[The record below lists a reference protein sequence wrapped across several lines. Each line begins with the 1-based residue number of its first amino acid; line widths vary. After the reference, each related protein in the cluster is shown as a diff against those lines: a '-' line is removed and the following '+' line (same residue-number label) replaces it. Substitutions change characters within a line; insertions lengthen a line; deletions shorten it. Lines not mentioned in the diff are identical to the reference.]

1 MMNFAH
7 STTDAI
13 QLDRVVFFGRILSEY
28 VKFFDLDLSQWQKCK
43 ILDCPSGAASFVAE
57 AHQMG
62 MDAVACD
69 LLFNLD
75 EITLRAKGQADLVHV
90 MERLADVTHNYNWD
104 FYENIEQLN
113 KCRKMALD
121 RFLADYTIGRQAGRY
136 IQTTLPKLPFGDRS
150 FDLVLSGHFLF
161 LYSDCFDY
169 SFHWQTI
176 EELYRVCSQEVRI
189 YPLQAKDAQPY
200 PFLNNVLNDL
210 NNAGISAEIV
220 NVPWEFLKGSRQML
234 RIWRS

>member
-1 MMNFAH
+1 MMNFAD
-7 STTDAI
+7 STNDAI
-13 QLDRVVFFGRILSEY
+13 QLDRVVFFGRTLSEY

-43 ILDCPSGAASFVAE
+43 ILDCPAGAASFVAE
-57 AHQMG
+57 AYQIG
-62 MDAVACD
+62 IDAVACD

-75 EITLRAKGQADLVHV
+75 EGTLRAKGQADLVHV

-113 KCRKMALD
+113 ECRKTALD
-121 RFLADYTIGRQAGRY
+121 RFLADYTEGRQTGRY
-136 IQTTLPKLPFGDRS
+136 IQTKLPKLPFGDRS

-176 EELYRVCSQEVRI
+176 RELYRVCSQEVRI
-189 YPLQAKDAQPY
+189 YPLQGKDAQPY
-200 PFLNNVLNDL
+200 PFLNTLLNDL

-234 RIWRS
+234 RLWRS

>member
-1 MMNFAH
+1 MMNFAD
-7 STTDAI
+7 STNDAI
-13 QLDRVVFFGRILSEY
+13 QLDRVVFFGRTLSEY

-62 MDAVACD
+62 IDAVACD

-75 EITLRAKGQADLVHV
+75 ESTLRAKGQADLVHV

-104 FYENIEQLN
+104 FYQNIEQLN
-113 KCRKMALD
+113 ECRKIALE
-121 RFLADYTIGRQAGRY
+121 RFLADYPDGCQAGRY
-136 IQTTLPKLPFGDRS
+136 IQTTLPKLPFGDRT

-169 SFHWQTI
+169 AFHWQTI
-176 EELYRVCSQEVRI
+176 LELYRVCSQEVRI
-189 YPLQAKDAQPY
+189 YPLQGKDAQPY
-200 PFLNNVLNDL
+200 PLLSNLINDL

-220 NVPWEFLKGSRQML
+220 NVPWEFLKGSKQML
-234 RIWRS
+234 RLRR